1 MLCAHV
7 TICGGLRCW
16 IVGPAR
22 ASCENAH
29 VDFDLSPD
37 HELIRATVRDFAQ
50 GEVAPVAE
58 QLDRT
63 KSFPYDIVAKLG
75 KLNLMGIPF
84 PEEYGGG
91 GGDTL
96 AYALAVEELT
106 RVDSSVAITLCAHTS
121 LGTQPIYLFGTE
133 EQKREWLPRLCSG
146 ERLGAFG
153 LTEPEAG
160 SDAGNTRTRARLS
173 DGEWVIDGAKQFIT
187 NAGTDISGVVCITAV
202 TGQMS
207 NGDPH
212 NATTEISNL
221 IVPNGTAGYEQGEPY
236 RKMGW
241 NASDTRPL
249 SFSDCRVPEEN
260 LLGPRAAGFKQF
272 LHILDIGRI
281 GVAAMGVGLAQG
293 ALDQALAYA
302 KQRKAFG
309 KPISKFQA
317 IQGKLADMSTE
328 IAAARLLVYKAARE
342 KDHGRNF
349 TLTAAQ
355 AKLKTGRL
363 AVRCAE
369 EAVQIHGGYGY
380 IEEYPVCR
388 FYRDAKILT
397 IGEGTDE
404 VQQMVIARALGA

>member
-50 GEVAPVAE
+50 GEVAPMAE